1 MVGCAVNRADIAVVI
16 PCLDLGT
23 TVGEAVAS
31 ARRQTR
37 LPSRIVVVD
46 DGSTDPETLHVLAGI
61 AGGSVEVLRLPH
73 RGLAAARNAGVRAT
87 TADYLVTL
95 DADDLLDPAYVEETA
110 RRLDA
115 DPELAFV
122 TTGVEAFEGAAYVWT
137 PPAPTVLA
145 VLEGWGPHP
154 ASLFRRTQWEGLGG
168 FAEDLPLGLLEDL
181 DFWLRALD
189 HGFRGTVVP
198 EPLLR
203 YRVRRGSVHQ
213 RAAASDDH
221 RQSMVALLHRH
232 AAMVERLGAE
242 LLLAKERQVESM
254 RQHRRHLEH
263 VRASRVQELRTLQA
277 QALAAREALRER
289 GEPAVD
295 FGDLGRP
302 RPLSTVWGLERG
314 LPLDRH
320 YIEAFLRQHSGDVCG
335 RVLEVKDP
343 GYTRM
348 FGGDRVTGSEVLDVD
363 RGNRR
368 ATIVADLAAADV
380 IPAERFDCFIL
391 TQTLHVLYDVRAAL
405 AHAVRIL
412 KPGGVLLCTLPVAS
426 RMNCEGPDYWRFT
439 PAAAWRLFAEL
450 LPPENVQVTAYGN
463 LLASTAFLHGLAA
476 EEVAAEDLERLDPDF
491 PLLLG
496 VRAVKP
502 APRGEGSSPRWTPAS
517 VPSVTSR
524 ASREVAAPAGVIL
537 GYHRVTDRRGA
548 LCLSPREFRA
558 QMELLAREWRP
569 LVLDELARAAAAGEV
584 PPGAAAV
591 TFDDGYEDT
600 LTVAA
605 PILRELGIPATVFL
619 TSDRLADA
627 GEHWWD
633 VLERVFLGGE
643 ALPPRL
649 ALPALPA
656 VDALPA
662 VVPRDGRALFATAT
676 GPERQATF
684 AALEAA
690 CLAATLERRERL
702 LREVAAW
709 SGLDLRPRP
718 SHRALGAAEVRR
730 LAEVP
735 GIAIGCHSAHH
746 LWLPRQPPDVQ
757 RREVAECRTALE
769 DLLQRP
775 VRGFAYPY
783 GEAAPE
789 TVAAVR
795 EAGLEAAVTIQPAP
809 VLAGADPLLL
819 PRYEVR
825 ADAAVPLA
833 ARLRQAVLGRST

>member
-1 MVGCAVNRADIAVVI
+1 VNRADTAVVI
-16 PCLDLGT
+16 PCLDLGA

-31 ARRQTR
+31 ALRQTR

-61 AGGSVEVLRLPH
+61 AGDSVEVLRLPH

-95 DADDLLDPAYVEETA
+95 DADDVLDPAYIEETA
-110 RRLDA
+110 RRLDV

-122 TTGVEAFEGAAYVWT
+122 TTGVEAFAGAAYVWT

-203 YRVRRGSVHQ
+203 YRVRRDSVHQ

-232 AAMVERLGAE
+232 TAMVERLGTE

-263 VRASRVQELRTLQA
+263 GRAALVQELRALQA
-277 QALAAREALRER
+277 QAQIARAALRER

-302 RPLSTVWGLERG
+302 RPLSAVWGLERG

-320 YIEAFLRQHSGDVCG
+320 YIEAFLHQHAGDVRG

-348 FGGDRVTGSEVLDVD
+348 FGGDRVTGSDVLDVD
-363 RGNRR
+363 RGNRQ
-368 ATIVADLAAADV
+368 ATIVADLAAADA

-391 TQTLHVLYDVRAAL
+391 TQTLHVIYEVRAAL

-439 PAAAWRLFAEL
+439 AAAAWRLFAEI
-450 LPPENVQVTAYGN
+450 LPAENVQVTAYGN

-476 EEVAAEDLERLDPDF
+476 DELAAGDLDRLDPAF
-491 PLLLG
+491 PLLLA

-502 APRGEGSSPRWTPAS
+502 QAPGERFVAPRTPAS
-517 VPSVTSR
+517 L
-524 ASREVAAPAGVIL
+524 ASREPAPVGVIL
-537 GYHRVTDRRGA
+537 AYHRVTDRRGA

-558 QMELLAREWRP
+558 QMEQLAREWRP
-569 LVLDELARAAAAGEV
+569 LPLGELARAAAAGEV
-584 PPGAAAV
+584 PLGAVAV
-591 TFDDGYEDT
+591 TFDDGYLDT
-600 LTVAA
+600 LTGAA

-633 VLERVFLGGE
+633 VLERIFLGGE

-649 ALPALPA
+649 ALDA
-656 VDALPA
+656 VDALGTLATVDALDA
-662 VVPRDGRALFATAT
+662 VHVLDGRAWFATAT
-676 GPERQATF
+676 GPERRATF

-690 CLAATLERRERL
+690 CFEATLERRERL
-702 LREVAAW
+702 LGKVAAW
-709 SGLDLRPRP
+709 SGLELRPRP

-735 GIAIGCHSAHH
+735 GIAVGCHSAHH
-746 LWLPRQPPDVQ
+746 LWLPLQPPDVQ
-757 RREVAECRTALE
+757 RREVAEGRAALE
-769 DLLQRP
+769 ALLQHP
-775 VRGFAYPY
+775 VRSFAYPY
-783 GEAAPE
+783 GEAVPE

-795 EAGLEAAVTIQPAP
+795 AAGFEAGVTIRPAP
-809 VLAGADPLLL
+809 VRVGADPLLL

-833 ARLRQAVLGRST
+833 ARLRQAVLDRST